1 MHEEPGPTLSRAH
14 EIIARRRLSAVR
26 SGNMQRPTAPT
37 RGGQPALSSG
47 QRRLWFLDRLGGGGT
62 AYNVPFAFRV
72 TGPLDTRAIA
82 RALGHIVDRHEVLR
96 TWYPTGAEGMP
107 YQEIGEP
114 GRSTL
119 QSRDASGESDPAA
132 AARDAVARAANTP
145 FDLVRGPVLR
155 ALLIRL
161 GPDDHVLAVVV
172 HHIAFDRESLQIFV
186 SELGRAYDAF
196 RSGRVPDLP
205 ALGWQYADFAA
216 WQQTACT
223 PEVLRGQFTY
233 WSQRLADAPPAL
245 EIPADHS
252 RPALPSHR
260 AGQVSVAVPPAT
272 AAALRVLSRKH
283 GLTVFALTMAAYHA
297 VLSRYTGS
305 PDVVVGC
312 GINSRHRMLS
322 PGLIGF
328 FANSAAIR
336 ADTGGDAAFIEFAR
350 RVNDAVLDAWDN
362 QDLPFE
368 HLVERL
374 CPHRDLS
381 RYPIIQTWFDCVSA
395 RSAADDEVPDL
406 VGAHVT
412 AFPFDPVH
420 CRFDLETHLVQ
431 DADGELSGRVIYAA
445 DLFERDTM
453 ARFAGHYVNFLQIAA
468 AQPGQRLSRIDM
480 LGDAER
486 HRIIEQWGVPDD
498 AR

>member
-1 MHEEPGPTLSRAH
+1 MHEEAGPALSRAH
-14 EIIARRRLSAVR
+14 EIIVRRRLSAVR
-26 SGNMQRPTAPT
+26 PGNTRRPAVPA
-37 RGGQPALSSG
+37 RGGRPALSSG
-47 QRRLWFLDRLGGGGT
+47 QQRLWFLDRLRGGT
-62 AYNVPFAFRV
+62 AYNVPFAYRV

-82 RALGHIVDRHEVLR
+82 RALGHVIDRHEVLR
-96 TWYPTGAEGMP
+96 TCYPAGAEGVP

-119 QSRDASGESDPAA
+119 QSRDASGEPDPAA
-132 AARDAVARAANTP
+132 AARDAVARAADTP
-145 FDLVRGPVLR
+145 FDLARGPVLR

-172 HHIAFDRESLQIFV
+172 HHIAFDRESLRIFV
-186 SELGRAYDAF
+186 SELGRAYGAF
-196 RSGRVPDLP
+196 CSGRVPDLP
-205 ALGWQYADFAA
+205 TLDWQYADFAA

-223 PEVLRGQFTY
+223 PQVLDGQFAY
-233 WSQRLADAPPAL
+233 WRQRLADAPPAL
-245 EIPADHS
+245 ELPADHP

-260 AGQVSVAVPPAT
+260 AGQVSVPVPPAT
-272 AAALRVLSRKH
+272 AAALRVLSRQH

-312 GINSRHRMLS
+312 GINFRHRMRS
-322 PGLIGF
+322 AGLIGF

-336 ADTGGDAAFIEFAR
+336 ADTGGDVGFIEFVR
-350 RVNDAVLDAWDN
+350 QVNDAVLDAWDN

-374 CPHRDLS
+374 RPHRDLS

-406 VGAHVT
+406 AGVHVT
-412 AFPFDPVH
+412 VFPLDRFH

-431 DADGELSGRVIYAA
+431 GTDGELSGRVIYAT

-453 ARFAGHYVNFLQIAA
+453 ARFVGHYVNFLQAA
-468 AQPGQRLSRIDM
+468 AARPRQRLSRIDM
-480 LGDAER
+480 LGDTER
-486 HRIIEQWGVPDD
+486 HRIIEQWGIADDD